1 MEDYMNNK
9 TKQISIRMTVEDFQ
23 LLEKQRNLLD
33 MSQVKFISH
42 IINNGINE
50 IIEVS
55 NPKLKEDMKTIE
67 RIFNQMGNNLNQI
80 AAALNS
86 GDTPNQEILTKLNLL
101 DKNMGVLL
109 TRLND
114 LKKEKITFT
123 GNV

>member
-1 MEDYMNNK
+1 MEDYMNDK
-9 TKQISIRMTVEDFQ
+9 TKQISIRMTIEDFQ
-23 LLEKQRNLLD
+23 SLEKQRNLLG

-50 IIEVS
+50 IVEVS
-55 NPKLKEDMKTIE
+55 SPRLKEDMEKIE
-67 RIFNQMGNNLNQI
+67 RILNQIGNNLNQI

-86 GDTPNQEILTKLNLL
+86 GEYPNIKVDKTFEYL
-101 DKNMGVLL
+101 DKNLGVLL
-109 TRLND
+109 GRLNE